1 MLINSQAFHL
11 GYQMLNQGQ
20 NPFNPLE
27 ARFLGTVGFRKDT
40 QTYVSLTDPG
50 DGHVFGTTRK
60 SRWMRGA
67 IVHVERKPRLLAR

>member
-1 MLINSQAFHL
+1 
-11 GYQMLNQGQ
+11 MLNQGQ

-67 IVHVERKPRLLAR
+67 IVHVERKPRLLTR